1 MTQTNETISK
11 MTANQLDA
19 AYQQADRERN
29 QLVTKLSELQ
39 QESREH
45 LLVLDAFAK
54 VEPTRRCFRL
64 IGGVLVEQ
72 TVGEVK
78 DPLTENHKRLEEYVN
93 NLNGVMKQKTDLI
106 SAIVQRSNT
115 ISKQEDTNT
124 RSNRAPAVTT
134 NPSDHGVLV

>member
-1 MTQTNETISK
+1 MADANEIPIAK
-11 MTANQLDA
+11 MDTNQLDT

-29 QLVTKLSELQ
+29 MLVTKLSELQ

-45 LLVLDAFAK
+45 LLVLDAFEK

-78 DPLTENHKRLEEYVN
+78 APLSDNQKLLKE
-93 NLNGVMKQKTDLI
+93 KTDRI
-106 SAIVQRSNT
+106 QAIVQRTNKIGNKNSDNRRETAARPSN
-115 ISKQEDTNT
+115 D
-124 RSNRAPAVTT
+124 R
-134 NPSDHGVLV
+134 GVLV

>member
-1 MTQTNETISK
+1 MADAKEIPIAK
-11 MTANQLDA
+11 MDTNQLDA

-29 QLVTKLSELQ
+29 MLMTKLSELQ

-45 LLVLDAFAK
+45 LLVLDAFEK

-78 DPLTENHKRLEEYVN
+78 APLSDNQKRLEEYVN
-93 NLNGVMKQKTDLI
+93 NLNGLLKEKTDRI
-106 SAIVQRSNT
+106 QAIVQRSNKIGNKNSDNRRET
-115 ISKQEDTNT
+115 AA
-124 RSNRAPAVTT
+124 RPSNDR
-134 NPSDHGVLV
+134 GVLV